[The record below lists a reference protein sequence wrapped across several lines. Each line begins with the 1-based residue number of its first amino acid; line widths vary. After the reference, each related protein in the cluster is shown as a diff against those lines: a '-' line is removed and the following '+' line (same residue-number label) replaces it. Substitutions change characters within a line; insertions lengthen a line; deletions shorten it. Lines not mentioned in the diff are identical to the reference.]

1 MLKHT
6 IEELGEYADTHA
18 EGAFHLFQNDEDYR
32 RERTCGEDHRWGCQ
46 IGRGTD
52 TQYAATPKE
61 AVQKVLDA
69 ADAARNPDN
78 F

>member
-6 IEELGEYADTHA
+6 IEELGEYADTH
-18 EGAFHLFQNDEDYR
+18 GQGSFHLFQHSDDERARNGDDY
-32 RERTCGEDHRWGCQ
+32 RWGCQ
-46 IGRGTD
+46 IGQGTD
-52 TQYAATPKE
+52 TKYAATAKE

-69 ADAARNPDN
+69 DDAARNPDN